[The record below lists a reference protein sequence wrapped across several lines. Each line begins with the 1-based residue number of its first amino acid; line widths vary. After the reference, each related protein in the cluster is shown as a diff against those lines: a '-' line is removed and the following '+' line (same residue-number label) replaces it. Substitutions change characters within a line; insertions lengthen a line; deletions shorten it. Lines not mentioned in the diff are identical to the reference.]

1 MNDSNM
7 KAADMEKTHIVKFIR
22 RRDGKTYYY
31 RHDGNLTAR
40 RESSMRL
47 EEPVAK
53 QLALAIRKGHKDFTA
68 VALPYKLKPRKRHME
83 RAKAP
88 KDTISIKLV
97 EVKNDQP

>member
-1 MNDSNM
+1 MNDSDM
-7 KAADMEKTHIVKFIR
+7 KEPDVEKTHIVKFIR
-22 RRDGKTYYY
+22 RRDGRTYYY

-47 EEPVAK
+47 EESVAK

-68 VALPYKLKPRKRHME
+68 VAMPYKRKPRNRHME

-88 KDTISIKLV
+88 KDTVTIKIV
-97 EVKNDQP
+97 EVKHERP